1 MEKRG
6 QMEDRLIGGAMMELQ
21 YEYAGK
27 LYPVNITR
35 DGEGFKVIIGENE
48 YTVGYKALGEGFATL
63 TIDGKQIKCN
73 ISTEGNQRHIFIGGD
88 VYRFNKVES
97 GAGSADFGELPSN
110 ITSPISGKVTA
121 VGAEPGSEVD
131 EGHVILTIEAMKMEY
146 QIKAPYSGRIE
157 AIHFKPGDQVDIG
170 AVLVDMEKQEE

>member
-1 MEKRG
+1 MEF
-6 QMEDRLIGGAMMELQ
+6 Q

-35 DGEGFKVIIGENE
+35 DGDGFRVNIGEDE
-48 YTVGYKALGEGFATL
+48 HKVSYKELKPGFLTL
-63 TIDGKQIKCN
+63 NVNDRIVKCN
-73 ISTEGNQRHIFIGGD
+73 IATEGTQRHIFIGGN
-88 VYRFNKVES
+88 VYRFNRVEA
-97 GAGSADFGELPSN
+97 GAGTADFGELPSN

-121 VGAEPGSEVD
+121 LGAEEGHEIE
-131 EGHVILTIEAMKMEY
+131 EGHVIMTIEAMKMEY

-170 AVLVDMEKQEE
+170 AVLVDMEKGD